1 MKKIIV
7 KESSF
12 IISFAYFIIGAIMVY
27 KSFYSLELFGIIG
40 TIILISCGLILS
52 ILGLL
57 CIFVRNTFIIRYNEF
72 VIEITYK
79 SLFNKPIKITIE
91 VKDITRISF
100 KKRMFNQRVDI
111 YYGDNKRFSFF
122 YGVIN
127 IDFHRYI
134 ENLAKQIESAKQ

>member
-12 IISFAYFIIGAIMVY
+12 LISFAYFIIGAVIVY

-57 CIFVRNTFIIRYNEF
+57 CMMVKNTFIIRYNEF

-91 VKDITRISF
+91 IKDISRISF
-100 KKRMFNQRVDI
+100 TKRLFTQGVDI

-122 YGVIN
+122 YRIN
-127 IDFHRYI
+127 NLDFHRYI
-134 ENLAKQIESAKQ
+134 ENLAKQIPINNN